1 MVESL
6 DSSFI
11 APSIRRAMSGGL
23 VIVGV
28 IEIMVHFIAVLVLES
43 VSLFATILDLV
54 VSVSIAD
61 DVLKITLTLA
71 ALIQSL

>member
-1 MVESL
+1 
-6 DSSFI
+6 
-11 APSIRRAMSGGL
+11 MSGGL

-28 IEIMVHFIAVLVLES
+28 IEIMVHFITVLVLES

-71 ALIQSL
+71 ALIQSS